1 MCEAVDK
8 EVGSI
13 YICISTKIREFQSQT
28 MAVGRKRRSGKPV
41 GSAGETLVVESPQTD
56 MSEGLKAG
64 RFTFAE
70 YMVAVL
76 VFWLIVGAQ
85 FLVTW
90 KWTGETIGMKY
101 FFLTLGIGFTVVAF
115 FSWLHDIFYRGDES
129 GEPESSA

>member
-1 MCEAVDK
+1 M
-8 EVGSI
+8 SI
-13 YICISTKIREFQSQT
+13 EIREFQSHT
-28 MAVGRKRRSGKPV
+28 MATGRKRKSGKPV
-41 GSAGETLVVESPQTD
+41 GSAGETLVVESSRMD

-85 FLVTW
+85 FLVTY

-101 FFLTLGIGFTVVAF
+101 FFLTLGIGFTVVALL
-115 FSWLHDIFYRGDES
+115 SWLHDIFYHGDES